1 MAGRVRPLVP
11 FFVSAPDGTLA
22 VNDTPPVVPTPTS
35 QQSSSPLIQLS
46 VRTWDHSQGLFQ
58 DSVHF
63 VRDLPQ
69 HLSATTA
76 PTSQSSSRRLLT
88 PAEIRLARRKK
99 KHIIDANA
107 PNVQPISAA
116 PSPPKPD
123 VVPVATLTKRPSVIT
138 PLKPRAY
145 AGSTFEAASPP
156 PHGLPIPAFA
166 RRARA
171 GLLEEE
177 IERRTP
183 FETVEIEP
191 DAMEKAAGDLRR
203 MLRI

>member
-22 VNDTPPVVPTPTS
+22 VNDALHALPTPTS
-35 QQSSSPLIQLS
+35 HQSPTPLVQLS

-69 HLSATTA
+69 HLSPT
-76 PTSQSSSRRLLT
+76 PTSQSPTRRLLT
-88 PAEIRLARRKK
+88 PAEIRAARRKK
-99 KHIIDANA
+99 KHIVDPTA
-107 PNVQPISAA
+107 PTVQPISAA
-116 PSPPKPD
+116 PARKPK
-123 VVPVATLTKRPSVIT
+123 VVPVASVGKEPAVMT
-138 PLKPRAY
+138 PTKPRAY
-145 AGSTFEAASPP
+145 AGSSFEAASPP

-166 RRARA
+166 RRAKA
-171 GLLEEE
+171 GLLEED
-177 IERRTP
+177 IERRTL
-183 FETVEIEP
+183 FKTVDVEP
-191 DAMEKAAGDLRR
+191 DAMEKAAVDLRR